1 MLNTKGIH
9 RRYEAIAVF
18 PGQSVTVHS
27 ADLNKLDVNDLS
39 RKTLTTFLKLSSYA
53 GYDQRS
59 SAPPGLPQR
68 NVP

>member
-1 MLNTKGIH
+1 M
-9 RRYEAIAVF
+9 AVL

-27 ADLNKLDVNDLS
+27 ADLNKLNVNDLP

-59 SAPPGLPQR
+59 SASTACPNATCRKWHLR
-68 NVP
+68 